1 MFGIGSILYLNVH
14 LFRLFWIFLSFPPNG
29 LPPGEYISPL
39 YTMQVDTL
47 ISSNTI
53 LRFAPDWDGERLG
66 VDVRYLLDS
75 GRTRQSTFLVGSYL
89 LVFSDRDS
97 IPVICHL
104 EGKPA
109 YFSISRS
116 GLFALVYQQIN
127 TSDSARFL
135 NLVDLRT
142 GNIVNFKVA
151 EGANFLQC
159 DPFGV
164 LVTDD
169 GKIAVPRPLN
179 APHQVYVFEDN
190 SWKEIDTG
198 SDYLTAK
205 FSSQAGNRL
214 LQCFRDQVGLILTTD
229 LDILACFDPGRA
241 YMNVIL
247 GNSGNTV
254 LYSSTIGI
262 SAYYVESGGVTG
274 DLFDY
279 SGTQAPVVSA
289 SDSYWSC
296 TFRHNSNRLTGDC
309 IVISGKVED
318 VGDFDILYFSE
329 AEIKTLA
336 VSDNGDVL
344 CTQALTD
351 PRLHMA
357 YRYLIVNSS
366 GRVVWASEINSPF
379 FFNPRPSGNSAVSI
393 AEIRPRLADI
403 SGNGNRLLL
412 WNNGQVI
419 EYSFSVRDFFYEI
432 FGYTKKTL
440 MDAIK
445 SS

>member
-14 LFRLFWIFLSFPPNG
+14 LFRLLWFLLSFPPNG
-29 LPPGEYISPL
+29 LPPCEYISPI

-75 GRTRQSTFLVGSYL
+75 GRTRQCTFLVGSYL

-97 IPVICHL
+97 VPVVCQL
-104 EGKPA
+104 EGQPV

-116 GLFALVYQQIN
+116 GLFALIYQQID

-135 NLVDLRT
+135 NLVDLRI

-151 EGANFLQC
+151 EGANFLQS

-169 GKIAVPRPLN
+169 GKIAIPRSLN
-179 APHQVYVFEDN
+179 APHQAYVFEDS
-190 SWKEIDTG
+190 SWKGIDTG
-198 SDYLTAK
+198 SDYLTDK

-214 LQCFRDQVGLILTTD
+214 LQCSRDQVGLILTTD

-247 GNSGNTV
+247 SNSGNTV
-254 LYSSTIGI
+254 LYSSTMGI
-262 SAYYVESGGVTG
+262 SAYYVESGEVTG

-296 TFRHNSNRLTGDC
+296 TFRHNSNTFTGDC
-309 IVISGKVED
+309 IVISGKMED
-318 VGDFDILYFSE
+318 AGDYDILYSSE
-329 AEIKTLA
+329 GEVRTLA
-336 VSDNGDVL
+336 VSNHGDVL

-357 YRYLIVNSS
+357 YRYLIVNYS
-366 GRVVWASEINSPF
+366 GRVVWASEIKSPF
-379 FFNPRPSGNSAVSI
+379 FFNPRPSGNAMVSNT
-393 AEIRPRLADI
+393 EIRPRLANI
-403 SGNGNRLLL
+403 SGDGNRLLL
-412 WNNGQVI
+412 WDNGQVI
-419 EYSFSVRDFFYEI
+419 EYSFCVR
-432 FGYTKKTL
+432 
-440 MDAIK
+440 
-445 SS
+445 

>member
-1 MFGIGSILYLNVH
+1 MFGIGSILYLIVH
-14 LFRLFWIFLSFPPNG
+14 LFRLLWFLLSFTQNG

-66 VDVRYLLDS
+66 VDVRYLLDPD
-75 GRTRQSTFLVGSYL
+75 RTHQCTFLVGSYL

-97 IPVICHL
+97 FPVICYL

-109 YFSISRS
+109 YLSISRS

-127 TSDSARFL
+127 TSDSSRFL

-151 EGANFLQC
+151 EGANFLQN

-169 GKIAVPRPLN
+169 GKIAISRSLN
-179 APHQVYVFEDN
+179 APHQAYVFEDYF
-190 SWKEIDTG
+190 WKKIDLG
-198 SDYLTAK
+198 SDYITVS
-205 FSSQAGNRL
+205 FNSQAGSRMLQFPGNRDSSL
-214 LQCFRDQVGLILTTD
+214 GYIVSSN
-229 LDILACFDPGRA
+229 LDTLACFDPGRA
-241 YMNVIL
+241 YMNAVL
-247 GNSGNTV
+247 ANSGNTV

-262 SAYYVESGGVTG
+262 SAYYVESGVVTG
-274 DLFDY
+274 DLFNY

-296 TFRHNSNRLTGDC
+296 TFRHNSQGRTGEC

-318 VGDFDILYFSE
+318 AGDYDILYSSE
-329 AEIKTLA
+329 AQIRTLA
-336 VSDNGDVL
+336 VSDHGDVL

-357 YRYLIVNSS
+357 YRYVIVNGS
-366 GRVVWASEINSPF
+366 GWIVWASEINSPF
-379 FFNPRPSGNSAVSI
+379 FFNPRPSGNSVVSI

-419 EYSFSVRDFFYEI
+419 EYSFSERDFLRDI
-432 FGYTKKTL
+432 
-440 MDAIK
+440 
-445 SS
+445 